1 MWALK
6 REDKAKEMGRTEF
19 TVSEYRNVKSADPG
33 APAAWGKAPLPGSR
47 MEKDGTKFVS
57 FPAEQP
63 CAGLAAASV
72 QEDNGKVINQPESP
86 AAGPGSV

>member
-33 APAAWGKAPLPGSR
+33 APAAWGKAP
-47 MEKDGTKFVS
+47 
-57 FPAEQP
+57 
-63 CAGLAAASV
+63 
-72 QEDNGKVINQPESP
+72 
-86 AAGPGSV
+86 